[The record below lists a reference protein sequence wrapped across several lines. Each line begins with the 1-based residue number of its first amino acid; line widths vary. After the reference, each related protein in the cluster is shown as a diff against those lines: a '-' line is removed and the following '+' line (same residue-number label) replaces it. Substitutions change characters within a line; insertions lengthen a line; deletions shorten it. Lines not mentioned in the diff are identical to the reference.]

1 MDLGKWMELL
11 GFLLNVFLGR
21 GEMES
26 ISFAA
31 FLSITSFPLRL
42 FFNFLLPLLIICDDI
57 FRKGD
62 FNHKIKY
69 GVCGL

>member
-1 MDLGKWMELL
+1 
-11 GFLLNVFLGR
+11 
-21 GEMES
+21 MES